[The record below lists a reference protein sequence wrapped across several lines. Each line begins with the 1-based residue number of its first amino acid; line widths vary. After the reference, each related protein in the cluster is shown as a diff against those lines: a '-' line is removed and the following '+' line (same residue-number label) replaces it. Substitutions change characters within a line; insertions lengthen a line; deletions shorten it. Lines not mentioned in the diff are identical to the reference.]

1 MVKTEAFPT
10 IRMKIDRLLKITNE
24 YQFNDLVKAV
34 YCINLCINNRSV
46 LESCLALNACLI
58 EYEEKGSKRIGTYDE
73 FKGFFGKIYDV
84 MKPGIADD
92 YTVEDFGEVQLRYN
106 DKFYRVIIGTGH
118 NNVYA
123 CLNFLP
129 TLARNISREEELCL
143 ALEYVSG
150 TIDYFIEENKNDG
163 VVEKRFVLPTEIL
176 FYKVQKFF
184 KEEVKKYDI
193 LELDSLMM
201 SEGTTIEKSH
211 FVCRED
217 NIYPLYNVSLLI
229 DLYDIWENKID
240 FKEQISVANE
250 GIIDRIYS
258 LFEMDR
264 SRSCSIFAPAMIF
277 PEQKYDSSQRTYTF
291 IANFMDDID
300 ELFEY
305 LSYSNEK
312 DYESSFGFGSDA
324 ALYFTW
330 KNQGRYIAKG
340 AIIFNMVDVGYD
352 TENEAVVD
360 YFKEELKDY
369 PFHMRDYLFR
379 EPFSWKIE
387 KRDFD
392 TYEYTVK
399 HGMGFGGIYLPLPQK
414 NYVFLTNNV
423 EFYKDVK
430 DFGEYRQWIQLL
442 EEIITEG
449 FDSIKCVFED
459 NKAISN
465 TGIQIAFMPIEYA
478 VHAGHES
485 FLYEDRIYVYSDAQY
500 YSHKWI
506 IRYVVKDI
514 NRIYEDIQEA
524 KNRSTEFNILR
535 EILIP
540 LLDRM
545 PDLNELFESKRK
557 KVSLEKKKVG
567 VFSTSVEYKWDNNV
581 QNFSPEDYHYHEVRK
596 RIANVCY
603 GNMIKPGIYR
613 GQEANQ
619 IIRAMQKAI
628 IEDFEGEV
636 SKYSWS
642 ELHYSLLDYHST
654 LLHDID
660 INWKRYGSY
669 SGLDEKKDKEVRDR
683 IIDQREKAKHDD
695 RNTLYLIETNLYLH
709 CESETLAT
717 IDDINLLLA
726 YANWL
731 VVLNDVADM
740 CHFADNEAYIEITDE
755 YVVDTLADDQDAEAL
770 SGLHHRIY
778 SYSEG
783 LKRDHETDFKY
794 LEKVKET
801 FKEDMGF
808 DLTDFL
814 DILSYFSNSF
824 SETIVKKIGNNV
836 FRAPMKELLRDFL
849 EQMNNVITEEDAATL
864 FNYLVVSSQNLKT
877 ENGKINFY
885 LPIGKRRTRDT
896 RFELMPLVSINGDII
911 FSPITMDRLK
921 KDWLNGIM
929 DFILPYE
936 VRMNKTKQLIV
947 EWKKS
952 YEKQIVYDIA
962 NSFKKNKFD
971 IIKQNFELM
980 KLNKSHPQWLGD
992 YDVFA
997 VDINNKSIWIVECKV
1012 IEKVAT
1018 FYDMYRQQNRF
1029 FNEHKED
1036 EKFQRRIDYLRE
1048 NADQVIQQL
1057 GCTDYIG
1064 YKVIPYMCMNK
1075 VLVSRYKKVTF
1086 PIVSYPELVE
1096 IISGATGE

>member
-1 MVKTEAFPT
+1 MLFDEGDDKMVKTEAFPT

-291 IANFMDDID
+291 IAKASRGVVVALNADEYEEGQLEKEIANIEKYHKSGTLHIAETFNRFDKSGLRGIHIPADMPIEYLIYDSFMNPNQMHMSLGEEGKKRKTCTALDVIYYLNFMDDID

-567 VFSTSVEYKWDNNV
+567 VFSASVEYKWDNNV

-619 IIRAMQKAI
+619 IIRAMQKARNAGI
-628 IEDFEGEV
+628 DCYQKGFTTYAPHMSYENFMEIVKQAAGKTFQIALGGAGDPNKHPQIEDILKSCRAYRIIPNMTTSGFLITDNEVGLIKQYCGAVAVSWYSRFMDGKESNQETIDAVERLVKSGCTTNIHYVV
-636 SKYSWS
+636 SK
-642 ELHYSLLDYHST
+642 D
-654 LLHDID
+654 
-660 INWKRYGSY
+660 
-669 SGLDEKKDKEVRDR
+669 
-683 IIDQREKAKHDD
+683 
-695 RNTLYLIETNLYLH
+695 
-709 CESETLAT
+709 T
-717 IDDINLLLA
+717 I
-726 YANWL
+726 
-731 VVLNDVADM
+731 
-740 CHFADNEAYIEITDE
+740 NEAIT
-755 YVVDTLADDQDAEAL
+755 
-770 SGLHHRIY
+770 R
-778 SYSEG
+778 
-783 LKRDHETDFKY
+783 
-794 LEKVKET
+794 LEMDSFPKGVNAVI
-801 FKEDMGF
+801 F
-808 DLTDFL
+808 
-814 DILSYFSNSF
+814 ILYKP
-824 SETIVKKIGNNV
+824 VG
-836 FRAPMKELLRDFL
+836 
-849 EQMNNVITEEDAATL
+849 
-864 FNYLVVSSQNLKT
+864 
-877 ENGKINFY
+877 
-885 LPIGKRRTRDT
+885 
-896 RFELMPLVSINGDII
+896 
-911 FSPITMDRLK
+911 
-921 KDWLNGIM
+921 NGI
-929 DFILPYE
+929 
-936 VRMNKTKQLIV
+936 
-947 EWKKS
+947 
-952 YEKQIVYDIA
+952 
-962 NSFKKNKFD
+962 
-971 IIKQNFELM
+971 
-980 KLNKSHPQWLGD
+980 
-992 YDVFA
+992 
-997 VDINNKSIWIVECKV
+997 
-1012 IEKVAT
+1012 IEKVLKNTDSRIERFISLATKVKHPYRVGFDTCFTPALLRWGDTVPAVSIDACEAAT
-1018 FYDMYRQQNRF
+1018 FSMY
-1029 FNEHKED
+1029 
-1036 EKFQRRIDYLRE
+1036 IDSQMNCYPCSFGIWDKSISESMNSKTLRE
-1048 NADQVIQQL
+1048 IWQGDKFVAFREQRKEKCSSCRQMELCRGGCRL
-1057 GCTDYIG
+1057 GIDID
-1064 YKVIPYMCMNK
+1064 MC
-1075 VLVSRYKKVTF
+1075 
-1086 PIVSYPELVE
+1086 
-1096 IISGATGE
+1096 

>member
-291 IANFMDDID
+291 IAKASRGVVVALNADEYEEGQLEKEIANIEKYHKSGTLHIAETFNRFDKSGLRGIHIPADMPIEYLIYDSFMNPNQMHMSLGEEGKKRKTCTALDVIYYLNFMDDID

-330 KNQGRYIAKG
+330 KNQDRYIAKG

-399 HGMGFGGIYLPLPQK
+399 HMSYENFMEIVKQAAGKTFQIALGGAGDPNKHPQIEDILKSCRAYRIIPNMTTSGFLITDNEVGLIKQYCGAVAVSWYSRFMDGKESNQETIDAVERLVKSGCTTNIHYVVSKDTINEAITRLEMDSFPKGVNAVIFILYKPVGNGIIEKVLK
-414 NYVFLTNNV
+414 NTDSRIERFISLAT
-423 EFYKDVK
+423 KVK
-430 DFGEYRQWIQLL
+430 HPYRV
-442 EEIITEG
+442 G
-449 FDSIKCVFED
+449 FDTCFTPALLRWGDTVPAVSIDACEAATFSMYIDSQMNCYPCSFGIWDKS
-459 NKAISN
+459 IS
-465 TGIQIAFMPIEYA
+465 
-478 VHAGHES
+478 ES
-485 FLYEDRIYVYSDAQY
+485 MNS
-500 YSHKWI
+500 K
-506 IRYVVKDI
+506 
-514 NRIYEDIQEA
+514 
-524 KNRSTEFNILR
+524 TLR
-535 EILIP
+535 EIWQG
-540 LLDRM
+540 DKFVAFREQRKEKCSSCRQM
-545 PDLNELFESKRK
+545 ELCRGGCR
-557 KVSLEKKKVG
+557 L
-567 VFSTSVEYKWDNNV
+567 
-581 QNFSPEDYHYHEVRK
+581 
-596 RIANVCY
+596 
-603 GNMIKPGIYR
+603 GI
-613 GQEANQ
+613 
-619 IIRAMQKAI
+619 
-628 IEDFEGEV
+628 
-636 SKYSWS
+636 
-642 ELHYSLLDYHST
+642 
-654 LLHDID
+654 DID
-660 INWKRYGSY
+660 
-669 SGLDEKKDKEVRDR
+669 
-683 IIDQREKAKHDD
+683 
-695 RNTLYLIETNLYLH
+695 
-709 CESETLAT
+709 
-717 IDDINLLLA
+717 
-726 YANWL
+726 
-731 VVLNDVADM
+731 M
-740 CHFADNEAYIEITDE
+740 C
-755 YVVDTLADDQDAEAL
+755 
-770 SGLHHRIY
+770 
-778 SYSEG
+778 
-783 LKRDHETDFKY
+783 
-794 LEKVKET
+794 
-801 FKEDMGF
+801 
-808 DLTDFL
+808 
-814 DILSYFSNSF
+814 
-824 SETIVKKIGNNV
+824 
-836 FRAPMKELLRDFL
+836 
-849 EQMNNVITEEDAATL
+849 
-864 FNYLVVSSQNLKT
+864 
-877 ENGKINFY
+877 
-885 LPIGKRRTRDT
+885 
-896 RFELMPLVSINGDII
+896 
-911 FSPITMDRLK
+911 
-921 KDWLNGIM
+921 
-929 DFILPYE
+929 
-936 VRMNKTKQLIV
+936 
-947 EWKKS
+947 
-952 YEKQIVYDIA
+952 
-962 NSFKKNKFD
+962 
-971 IIKQNFELM
+971 
-980 KLNKSHPQWLGD
+980 
-992 YDVFA
+992 
-997 VDINNKSIWIVECKV
+997 
-1012 IEKVAT
+1012 
-1018 FYDMYRQQNRF
+1018 
-1029 FNEHKED
+1029 
-1036 EKFQRRIDYLRE
+1036 
-1048 NADQVIQQL
+1048 
-1057 GCTDYIG
+1057 
-1064 YKVIPYMCMNK
+1064 
-1075 VLVSRYKKVTF
+1075 
-1086 PIVSYPELVE
+1086 
-1096 IISGATGE
+1096 

>member
-1 MVKTEAFPT
+1 MLFDEGDDKMVKTEAFPT

-24 YQFNDLVKAV
+24 YQFNDLMKAV

-58 EYEEKGSKRIGTYDE
+58 EYEEKGSKRIGAYDE

-291 IANFMDDID
+291 IAKASRGVVVALNADEYEEGQLEKEIANIEKYHKSGTLHIAETFNRFDKSGLRGIHFPADMPIEYLIYDSFMNPNQMHMSLGEEGKKRKTCTALDVIYYLNFMDDID

-414 NYVFLTNNV
+414 NYVF
-423 EFYKDVK
+423 
-430 DFGEYRQWIQLL
+430 
-442 EEIITEG
+442 
-449 FDSIKCVFED
+449 
-459 NKAISN
+459 
-465 TGIQIAFMPIEYA
+465 
-478 VHAGHES
+478 
-485 FLYEDRIYVYSDAQY
+485 
-500 YSHKWI
+500 
-506 IRYVVKDI
+506 
-514 NRIYEDIQEA
+514 
-524 KNRSTEFNILR
+524 
-535 EILIP
+535 
-540 LLDRM
+540 
-545 PDLNELFESKRK
+545 
-557 KVSLEKKKVG
+557 
-567 VFSTSVEYKWDNNV
+567 
-581 QNFSPEDYHYHEVRK
+581 
-596 RIANVCY
+596 
-603 GNMIKPGIYR
+603 
-613 GQEANQ
+613 
-619 IIRAMQKAI
+619 
-628 IEDFEGEV
+628 
-636 SKYSWS
+636 
-642 ELHYSLLDYHST
+642 
-654 LLHDID
+654 
-660 INWKRYGSY
+660 
-669 SGLDEKKDKEVRDR
+669 
-683 IIDQREKAKHDD
+683 
-695 RNTLYLIETNLYLH
+695 
-709 CESETLAT
+709 
-717 IDDINLLLA
+717 
-726 YANWL
+726 
-731 VVLNDVADM
+731 
-740 CHFADNEAYIEITDE
+740 
-755 YVVDTLADDQDAEAL
+755 
-770 SGLHHRIY
+770 
-778 SYSEG
+778 
-783 LKRDHETDFKY
+783 
-794 LEKVKET
+794 
-801 FKEDMGF
+801 
-808 DLTDFL
+808 
-814 DILSYFSNSF
+814 
-824 SETIVKKIGNNV
+824 
-836 FRAPMKELLRDFL
+836 
-849 EQMNNVITEEDAATL
+849 
-864 FNYLVVSSQNLKT
+864 
-877 ENGKINFY
+877 
-885 LPIGKRRTRDT
+885 
-896 RFELMPLVSINGDII
+896 
-911 FSPITMDRLK
+911 
-921 KDWLNGIM
+921 
-929 DFILPYE
+929 
-936 VRMNKTKQLIV
+936 
-947 EWKKS
+947 
-952 YEKQIVYDIA
+952 
-962 NSFKKNKFD
+962 
-971 IIKQNFELM
+971 
-980 KLNKSHPQWLGD
+980 
-992 YDVFA
+992 
-997 VDINNKSIWIVECKV
+997 
-1012 IEKVAT
+1012 
-1018 FYDMYRQQNRF
+1018 
-1029 FNEHKED
+1029 
-1036 EKFQRRIDYLRE
+1036 
-1048 NADQVIQQL
+1048 
-1057 GCTDYIG
+1057 
-1064 YKVIPYMCMNK
+1064 
-1075 VLVSRYKKVTF
+1075 
-1086 PIVSYPELVE
+1086 
-1096 IISGATGE
+1096 